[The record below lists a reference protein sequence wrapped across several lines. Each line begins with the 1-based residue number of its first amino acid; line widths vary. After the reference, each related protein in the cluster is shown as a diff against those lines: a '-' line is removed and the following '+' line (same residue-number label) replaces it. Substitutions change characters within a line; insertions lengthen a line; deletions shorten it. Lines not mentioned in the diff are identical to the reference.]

1 MSVTTSVFLAD
12 RGVLR
17 VSGED
22 ARIFL
27 QGLVS
32 NDVLRV
38 ASDRAIW
45 AAFLTPQG
53 RYLHD
58 FFLCQIGGALILEG
72 EVARLPDLKR
82 KLSMYKLRSRVTID
96 EPDPSLTVWA
106 LIGDGAAAAIGLPI
120 AESGSAMPVVG
131 GGVVF
136 VDPRTAAAG
145 LRAVLPKDHG
155 ADALSA
161 HGFVAGNAADYDRQR
176 IVLGLPDGSRDMLVE
191 KSLLLECGF
200 DELNGIDWQKGCYLG
215 QELTARTRYRG
226 LVKKRLLPVTIEGD
240 LPPPGTPILLNGKEI
255 GEIRSGV
262 DGLALASFRVDGLAA
277 ISDAGGSVSVGDAR
291 VTPRRPSWASF

>member
-22 ARIFL
+22 ARTFL

-38 ASDRAIW
+38 TPDRAIW

-72 EVARLPDLKR
+72 EVARLPELKR

-96 EPDPSLTVWA
+96 EPDLSLAVWA
-106 LIGDGAAAAIGLPI
+106 LIGDGAAAAIGVPTGDP
-120 AESGSAMPVVG
+120 GSAISVN

-136 VDPRTAAAG
+136 VDPRTAACG
-145 LRAVLPKDHG
+145 LRAVLPKDEG

-161 HGFVAGNAADYDRQR
+161 CGFVTGSPADYDRHR
-176 IVLGLPDGSRDMLVE
+176 ITLGLPDGSRDMLVD

-262 DGLALASFRVDGLAA
+262 DGLALASLRLDALAA
-277 ISDAGGSVSVGDAR
+277 VADAGGSVSVGNAR
-291 VTPRRPSWASF
+291 VTPQRPSWASF